1 MHSTGPP
8 QRPVAATPVSFP
20 SGVGR
25 PEEPPDCAENAS
37 EAPPATVL
45 LLSKPL
51 QGVKEKV
58 SQRLTRPATGAR
70 ALGPPWAVGPAE
82 PFRIA
87 PRSATPCAYL
97 DASRDGA
104 AGSSSPAARLARAC
118 SRRCRTTSTTAGITE
133 ITMIASTTSEKLFF
147 TNSRLPK

>member
-1 MHSTGPP
+1 MQSTGPP
-8 QRPVAATPVSFP
+8 QRPVAATPVLFP
-20 SGVGR
+20 SGIGE

-51 QGVKEKV
+51 RGVKEKV
-58 SQRLTRPATGAR
+58 AERLTRPPAGAGV
-70 ALGPPWAVGPAE
+70 AGPRRTVGPAE
-82 PFRIA
+82 PFRIG
-87 PRSATPCAYL
+87 PLSGTPGSQL

-104 AGSSSPAARLARAC
+104 AASSRSPARFRRAC

-133 ITMIASTTSEKLFF
+133 ITMIASTTREKLFF